1 MKSALPVWLLR
12 IALAVV
18 GFVVSIDV
26 TLAQKAARPSTP
38 APFNIQQVRQRYY
51 SGLDA
56 AKAAAVRQIESEGLQ
71 LSYNAD
77 GSVIRD
83 KAFEKATTYYQAK
96 QRELLAEV
104 KSDKRRDNEVTV
116 LMESVKAAQGKDTG
130 TGTTSAEFSGALSD
144 RDLTLK
150 SIRDVERLQ
159 AAAKERGYH
168 CVPGPG
174 YVKIVELDVVVWEP
188 WRTLS
193 PGTKDVRQDDPEV
206 VPPLNPPRDKE
217 KIAKDDPETA
227 LGLDKP
233 SVVQQVKKVE
243 KEFRQDVP
251 LSTQEQHEFI
261 AALAKSAHKSVETV
275 DPKKTQLSI
284 SAEDREQFKQLKSR
298 AKTKDD
304 LISPFDR
311 PEAQEQKLKEFRA
324 RTGTVY
330 KDCDEKQKQLRA
342 DQKSQFQTERRALAE
357 ELLEETDPVKQLR
370 LKEKIADA
378 EDKLSWLK
386 RAENLDRATERAIA
400 RKNPRLSEKLAWT
413 QPKPDRT
420 NPIHPGELTRD
431 ARAAELSRT
440 AREATPV
447 EDYTGA
453 RDAWHTAAE
462 ANRTVHTVLESPLFT
477 IFSKVVGIPDSW
489 AKTAKKVSKASRQLD
504 KNLFKPTE
512 QAIDSEGFV
521 YETGEGMR
529 EYIRREIATLESQGY
544 DVTNPRWHE
553 IIRRKA
559 IVRATLRGTYEGSK
573 FLPGLG
579 KIVQGFEDTY
589 NLTEA
594 SVGLVYDT
602 WKSQQTVEMNR
613 FQQEGQLE
621 KALIQVRESRKRLR
635 AQMDSAAKSVSFANQ
650 LQGMIPEL
658 EAEILELRQRVGEKS
673 DLLRQL
679 GSSATTPT
687 TATVDEDSLAKL
699 GPRMAKV
706 TQLAQAFTKDCEKTI
721 QRVKV
726 GKTPRME
733 LAEEYGAL
741 RRRLMDIDAEY
752 VQIFSVLDNA
762 HEFLRVMGDSQEI
775 QKVYQSLQQ
784 EYAQALTL
792 AATAEDLAGKLE
804 RYRGLYRDVLRCFKE
819 ERQRVLDACYYFATR
834 PVGDENLQAVLSN
847 IRGELIGY
855 SIPEYQLDDAG
866 TQVFDLKHESAWLR
880 KMAAEPMAPP
890 VIKAASPA
898 DQARVEKLEAQL
910 RELDRPAQ
918 LMTAAVEEAR
928 DRFKQLREL
937 FEIEPPAF
945 TVTSRMVNDT
955 LVEFTVDG
963 VRIPRDAKLIY
974 SWDLGDGTTGGT
986 PERQRRHKYERP
998 GKYEVQVRV
1007 FRELDNLSE
1016 DLGVTSTTVT
1026 IKGGSSTPSSS
1037 PPAGPTVTGLVV
1049 TPEIKIAGALVPP
1062 EGGVMIGQMKPGQ
1075 YLGDGML
1082 SIQLAKDS
1090 REVTYDFNISLQ
1102 VKLSTQHY
1110 KGPAGLRG
1118 FVPPFWR
1125 LGVVGKG
1132 RGEIDPRS
1140 GRFQGSSEDAKW
1152 TESVDGVS
1160 QDGGRAEGRQLLGV
1174 APERLPWSGRIEG
1187 TVDFK
1192 TFRGGQGQFEINQLV
1207 RGTWKQDSGKPYV
1220 VTLPADIAV
1229 NGRQPT
1235 LRLFPNEVSCQ
1246 KSYDALSRGQFGGY
1260 RKPLPDVGDRAI
1272 WTQNKGILVQFGR
1285 WQLLMQ
1291 GYPFMQGTPERHL
1304 PLVEQVEKFI
1314 PASGWESAIPEQQE

>member
-1 MKSALPVWLLR
+1 MKSAFPVWLLR

-26 TLAQKAARPSTP
+26 TLAQKAVRSSTP
-38 APFNIQQVRQRYY
+38 APFNIQQVRHRYY

-77 GSVIRD
+77 GTVIRD
-83 KAFEKATTYYQAK
+83 KAFDKATAYYQTK
-96 QRELLAEV
+96 QKELLAEV
-104 KSDKRRDNEVTV
+104 KSDNRRDNEVTA
-116 LMESVKAAQGKDTG
+116 LLDSAKTAQGDDTG
-130 TGTTSAEFSGALSD
+130 TGTKSAEFSGALSD

-150 SIRDVERLQ
+150 SKLDVERLQ
-159 AAAKERGYH
+159 AVAKERGYH
-168 CVPGPG
+168 CIPGPG
-174 YVKIVELDVVVWEP
+174 YIKIVELDTVVWDP
-188 WRTLS
+188 WQSLS
-193 PGTKDVRQDDPEV
+193 PGTKEVRQDDPEV
-206 VPPLNPPRDKE
+206 VPPLNPPRKKE
-217 KIAKDDPETA
+217 MLAPDDPEIA

-243 KEFRQDVP
+243 REFRQDIP
-251 LSTQEQHEFI
+251 SSTQEQHEFI
-261 AALAKSAHKSVETV
+261 ASLAKSAHKSVKTV
-275 DPKKTQLSI
+275 DPDGTELPI
-284 SAEDREQFKQLKSR
+284 SAEDRKQFEQLKSR
-298 AKTKDD
+298 TKTKDD
-304 LISPFDR
+304 LISPFDG
-311 PEAQEQKLKEFRA
+311 PEAQERELKKFRT

-330 KDCDEKQKQLRA
+330 KECDEKQKQLRA
-342 DQKSQFQTERRALAE
+342 DQKSQFQSERRELAE
-357 ELLEETDPVKQLR
+357 ELLKETDAVKRLR
-370 LKEKIADA
+370 LQEQIADA
-378 EDKLSWLK
+378 EDKLKWLK
-386 RAENLDRATERAIA
+386 RAENFDRATERAIA

-420 NPIHPGELTRD
+420 NPLRPGELTRN
-431 ARAAELSRT
+431 ARAAELSQT

-462 ANRTVHTVLESPLFT
+462 ANRTIHTVLESPLFT

-512 QAIDSEGFV
+512 KAIDSEGFV

-579 KIVQGFEDTY
+579 KIVQDLEDTY
-589 NLTEA
+589 KLTEA

-602 WKSQQTVEMNR
+602 WKSQQTMEMNR

-635 AQMDSAAKSVSFANQ
+635 AQMDSAAKSVSFASQ

-658 EAEILELRQRVGEKS
+658 EAEILALRQRVGEKS

-679 GSSATTPT
+679 SSSATAPT
-687 TATVDEDSLAKL
+687 TNTFDEESLAKL

-706 TQLAQAFTKDCEKTI
+706 TQLAQAFTKNCEKAI
-721 QRVKV
+721 QRVKA

-752 VQIFSVLDNA
+752 VQISSTLGNA
-762 HEFLRVMGDSQEI
+762 HEFVRAISEPQEI

-784 EYAQALTL
+784 DYAQALTL
-792 AATAEDLAGKLE
+792 AATADDLAGKLE

-866 TQVFDLKHESAWLR
+866 SQVFDLKHESAWLR

-890 VIKAASPA
+890 VTKAATPA
-898 DQARVEKLEAQL
+898 EQARVEKLEARL

-945 TVTSRMVNDT
+945 TLTSRMVNDT

-963 VRIPRDAKLIY
+963 VRVPRDAKLIY

-986 PERQRRHKYERP
+986 PERQRRHKYEKP
-998 GKYEVQVRV
+998 GKYEVQVRI
-1007 FRELDNLSE
+1007 FQEMANLSE
-1016 DLGVTSTTVT
+1016 DLGMTSTTVT
-1026 IKGGSSTPSSS
+1026 IKGRSTTPSSS
-1037 PPAGPTVTGLVV
+1037 PPVGPAVTGLKVNPGL
-1049 TPEIKIAGALVPP
+1049 TIAGSVVAP
-1062 EGGVMIGQMKPGQ
+1062 EGGVILGQLKPGQ
-1075 YLGDGML
+1075 YLGDGVIG
-1082 SIQLAKDS
+1082 IQLSPDR

-1125 LGVVGKG
+1125 LSVVGNG
-1132 RGEIDPRS
+1132 RGEADPQS
-1140 GRFQGSSEDAKW
+1140 GRVQGSFGEVKW
-1152 TESVDGVS
+1152 TENVSGVD
-1160 QDGGRAEGRQLLGV
+1160 QDGGRAEGRQLIGIN
-1174 APERLPWSGRIEG
+1174 PDRLPWSGRIEG
-1187 TVDFK
+1187 TVDWK
-1192 TFRGGQGQFEINQLV
+1192 GFRGGEGTFEINQLV
-1207 RGTWKQDSGKPYV
+1207 RGTWKHAAGNPYL
-1220 VTLPADIAV
+1220 VTLPADIEV

-1246 KSYDALSRGQFGGY
+1246 KSYDALSRGLFFGN

-1272 WTQNKGILVQFGR
+1272 WVQNKGILAQFGR
-1285 WQLLMQ
+1285 WQLIMQ
-1291 GYPFMQGTPERHL
+1291 GSPFSHPTPERHL
-1304 PLVEQVEKFI
+1304 PLVQKVEKFI
-1314 PASGWESAIPEQQE
+1314 PASGWESSIPELKE

>member
-26 TLAQKAARPSTP
+26 TQAQKAARPATP
-38 APFNIQQVRQRYY
+38 APFNIQQVRHRYY
-51 SGLDA
+51 TGLDA

-83 KAFEKATTYYQAK
+83 KAFEKATAYYQTK
-96 QRELLAEV
+96 QQELLAEV
-104 KSDKRRDNEVTV
+104 KGDQRRDAELDQLTKSAE
-116 LMESVKAAQGKDTG
+116 LSETKDTG
-130 TGTTSAEFSGALSD
+130 TGLEKKGEYSGALSD

-159 AAAKERGYH
+159 AVAKDRGYH

-206 VPPLNPPRDKE
+206 VPPLNPPRGDKVE
-217 KIAKDDPETA
+217 VEKDDPEIV

-233 SVVQQVKKVE
+233 SVVQHVKKVE
-243 KEFRQDVP
+243 REFRQDIP
-251 LSTQEQHEFI
+251 SSTQEQHEFI
-261 AALAKSAHKSVETV
+261 AALAKSAHKSLKTV
-275 DPKKTQLSI
+275 DPDGKELPI
-284 SAEDREQFKQLKSR
+284 SAEDRKQFEQLKSR
-298 AKTKDD
+298 TKTKDD

-342 DQKSQFQTERRALAE
+342 DQKSQFQSERRALAE

-378 EDKLSWLK
+378 EDKLSWLQ

-440 AREATPV
+440 AREATPT

-462 ANRTVHTVLESPLFT
+462 ANRTIHTVLDSPLFT

-489 AKTAKKVSKASRQLD
+489 AKTAKTLSKASRQLD

-512 QAIDSEGFV
+512 EAIDSEGFV

-544 DVTNPRWHE
+544 DVTDPRWHA

-579 KIVQGFEDTY
+579 KIVQDFENTY
-589 NLTEA
+589 KLTEA

-602 WKSQQTVEMNR
+602 WKSQQTMEMNR

-635 AQMDSAAKSVSFANQ
+635 AQMDLAAKSISFASQ

-658 EAEILELRQRVGEKS
+658 EAEILALRQRVGEKS

-679 GSSATTPT
+679 GSSTTTPT
-687 TATVDEDSLAKL
+687 TETFDEESLANL
-699 GPRMAKV
+699 GPRIAKT
-706 TQLAQAFTKDCEKTI
+706 TQLAQTFTKDCEKTI
-721 QRVKV
+721 QRVKA

-752 VQIFSVLDNA
+752 VQISSVLDNT
-762 HEFLRVMGDSQEI
+762 HEFVRAIAEPQEI
-775 QKVYQSLQQ
+775 QQVYQSLQQ
-784 EYAQALTL
+784 DYAQALTL

-834 PVGDENLQAVLSN
+834 PVGDENLQGVLSN
-847 IRGELIGY
+847 IRGEIIGY
-855 SIPEYQLDDAG
+855 SIPEYQLDDASS
-866 TQVFDLKHESAWLR
+866 QVFDLKHESAWLR
-880 KMAAEPMAPP
+880 KMAAEPIEPP
-890 VIKAASPA
+890 VIKVATPA
-898 DQARVEKLEAQL
+898 DQARAEKLEARL

-945 TVTSRMVNDT
+945 NLTSRMVNDT

-963 VRIPRDAKLIY
+963 VRVPRDSKLFY
-974 SWDLGDGTTGGT
+974 TWDFGDRTTGET
-986 PERQRRHKYERP
+986 LERQRRHKYEKP

-1007 FRELDNLSE
+1007 FRELTNLSE

-1026 IKGGSSTPSSS
+1026 IKGSTTTPTT
-1037 PPAGPTVTGLVV
+1037 PPPVGPTVARLAIA
-1049 TPEIKIAGALVPP
+1049 PELKFAGAVASP
-1062 EGGVMIGQMKPGQ
+1062 EGGVNLKQLQPGQ
-1075 YLGDGML
+1075 YDGGGIL
-1082 SIQLAKDS
+1082 SIQSSPDS
-1090 REVTYDFNISLQ
+1090 HEVIYEFNLTLQ
-1102 VKLSTQHY
+1102 MKLSTKHY
-1110 KGPAGLRG
+1110 KGLAGLRG
-1118 FVPPFWR
+1118 FNTPLWR
-1125 LGVVGKG
+1125 LGVVGNG
-1132 RGEIDPRS
+1132 RGKIDPQS
-1140 GRFQGSSEDAKW
+1140 GRFQGSSADAKW
-1152 TESVDGVS
+1152 TENVSGVE
-1160 QDGGRAEGRQLLGV
+1160 QEGGRSEAREYLGV
-1174 APERLPWSGRIEG
+1174 GPEQLDWNGTIEG
-1187 TVDFK
+1187 TVDWK
-1192 TFRGGQGQFEINQLV
+1192 GFRGGEGTFEINRLF
-1207 RGTWKQDSGKPYV
+1207 RGSWKHDSGKPYV
-1220 VTLPADIAV
+1220 AVLPADV
-1229 NGRQPT
+1229 EFPGPKPW
-1235 LRLFPNEVSCQ
+1235 LRLFPNEASSQ
-1246 KSYDALSRGQFGGY
+1246 KNYDSWSHQFRSAGIKPPPDIGDQASWSPNSGGVV
-1260 RKPLPDVGDRAI
+1260 R
-1272 WTQNKGILVQFGR
+1272 FGR
-1285 WQLLMQ
+1285 WLLVLR
-1291 GYPFMQGTPERHL
+1291 GFGPPERHL
-1304 PLVEQVEKFI
+1304 PQVKRIENFI
-1314 PASGWESAIPEQQE
+1314 RTSDWESAIPEQKE